1 MKETEDREE
10 RAAQTDTPETLL
22 LERLVEEV
30 CRERRELSEMLAAV
44 SGLTAAVLSI
54 RSHLQNKKI

>member
-1 MKETEDREE
+1 MKGPEE
-10 RAAQTDTPETLL
+10 LEQESGKTDDAEQRL

-30 CRERRELSEMLAAV
+30 CRERRDLAEVLAAL